1 MRQLESLATSRDK
14 SNKNKIFSNFFST
27 ENEEKLQKID
37 VGSKPNKL
45 STDLRFCHIISPMSE
60 NEGNRTLF
68 RGPEQANIQSA
79 SPLAV
84 RMRPR
89 KLSEFFGQK
98 HFLGSD
104 KLLTRM
110 LEADRLSS
118 VIFYGPPGVGKTSL
132 AAVIANHTKAKF
144 HYLSA
149 PAANVNDIRQVI
161 GQARDRLAA
170 QRTRTVLFIDEIH
183 RFNRA
188 QQDVLLDDVEAG
200 ILILIGATTE
210 NPFFSVNSP
219 LISRSTVF
227 HFEPLSRE
235 DILQL
240 LKAAISDSERGLGK
254 FDIEAED
261 KALEFL
267 AVMSDG
273 DARKALTALEVGVLS
288 QMARTPDAKR
298 TNGGRSGAGARI
310 KFNLDVAKESIQ
322 QKTIDYDGTGDTHYD
337 LASALQK
344 SMRGSDPDATVYWLA
359 RMLAGG
365 EDLRFI
371 ARRIAVCAAEDVGN
385 ADPMATVLAAAAVEI
400 SEFVGLPEAQL
411 ALAQAALYVAC
422 APKSNAA
429 ASAIWRAMA
438 DVKEQTT
445 QRVPKHLKD
454 SHYPAT
460 KKAGFG
466 VDYKYPHDYEEGFV
480 PQDYL
485 PAAAKKKYYVPTDR
499 GREKN
504 MKCYLQKLQSLIEKG
519 IPVEDGAARKDR

>member
-1 MRQLESLATSRDK
+1 M
-14 SNKNKIFSNFFST
+14 
-27 ENEEKLQKID
+27 
-37 VGSKPNKL
+37 G
-45 STDLRFCHIISPMSE
+45 E
-60 NEGNRTLF
+60 NEGNKTLF
-68 RGPEQANIQSA
+68 SGSEQANIDSA
-79 SPLAV
+79 WPLAV

-89 KLSEFFGQK
+89 NLAEFIGQR
-98 HFLGSD
+98 HFLGPD

-118 VIFYGPPGVGKTSL
+118 LIFYGPPGVGKTSL

-144 HYLSA
+144 YYLSA
-149 PAANVNDIRQVI
+149 PAASVKDIRQVI
-161 GQARDRLAA
+161 EQARDRLAA
-170 QRTRTVLFIDEIH
+170 GRTRTVLFVDEIH

-200 ILILIGATTE
+200 VLILIGATTE

-227 HFEPLSRE
+227 LFEPLSRE

-240 LKAAISDSERGLGK
+240 LKAAIDDPERGLGK
-254 FDIEAED
+254 FNIDAD
-261 KALEFL
+261 PKALEFL

-273 DARKALTALEVGVLS
+273 DARKALTALEVGALS
-288 QMARTPDAKR
+288 QMARR
-298 TNGGRSGAGARI
+298 TEVDHKDSAERPGVRTKI
-310 KFNLDVAKESIQ
+310 KFNLDAAKESIQ

-365 EDLRFI
+365 EDVRFV

-385 ADPMATVLAAAAVEI
+385 ADPMATVLAAAAVQI

-429 ASAIWRAMA
+429 ASAIWQAMA
-438 DVKEQTT
+438 DVKQEPT
-445 QRVPKHLKD
+445 QQVPKHLKD
-454 SHYPAT
+454 SHYPAA

-466 VDYKYPHDYEEGFV
+466 VDYKYPHDYEDGFV
-480 PQDYL
+480 PQEYL
-485 PAAAKKKYYVPTDR
+485 PAAIKKRYYVPKER

-504 MKCYLQKLQSLIEKG
+504 MKRYLQKLQTLIEKG
-519 IPVEDGAARKDR
+519 IPVEDSAARKDR